1 LFFKPLQ
8 KNLTAFTVLYEL
20 ECYGVEGL
28 NSTFSDTDPEL
39 FRANQVWQLMK
50 QIDECISLPNLKK
63 LIIVMDELQRVMLVL
78 AESIKPNDW
87 GKTIFGIFANLHLIE
102 AMELNKHE
110 LDRQEMVNYTEAY
123 IGNNWHIEE
132 LIKAAQRKKPSE
144 WLEFLN
150 N

>member
-1 LFFKPLQ
+1 M
-8 KNLTAFTVLYEL
+8 LYEL